1 METNRAQNDKGCAHK
16 QISWSKHV
24 ELITTEMDGGCRTKV
39 DICIRSHMNGSLGEG
54 LLLQK
59 EDIRVKNAEK
69 HQSKVMEVPLK
80 EKHEKT
86 IVEALLAEFKDCFS
100 QLDLK
105 TAWLIMRR
113 LSTAIRR
120 DEEIARVL
128 FCGENQELAN
138 LGFSSKF
145 EQLEKAV
152 KNVLKKKDLIAQKYW
167 RFLQKLANEASRV
180 KYLRNNPVETVWRQL
195 RHANTREIS
204 KIIDTLRD
212 WSLTQQQMDQ
222 MVIPLLEEVKV
233 EEKVYHRYEVDSKV
247 TMKVFASF
255 GLIHKN
261 ELCAL
266 NVGDIELLPYGDAQ
280 VSITKYVDKNGKLR
294 YYEDGGKRQ
303 ILQRKSALAKLVT
316 RCFISRKKYIKKSLG
331 IAYDTELRDMPL
343 FWEKETTCKT
353 KVKRITLK
361 TAGELYKE
369 LIADAQASNPVQE
382 SSNTLSI
389 NIDDAIEYLDIGISS
404 SAEFVLINNI
414 KLWTEAIFGLENGE
428 LAYNSGVEPVSTI
441 DRHYIA
447 WYAIYNM
454 LATAGKL
461 DRFTAQ
467 YLTLLEP
474 ANKRPAKRTICLNGT
489 CLELTWNP
497 PVDKRGIVRL
507 EILSEAPLAVSVDT
521 TYGHTVRMVR
531 FNEE

>member
-1 METNRAQNDKGCAHK
+1 MANVA
-16 QISWSKHV
+16 
-24 ELITTEMDGGCRTKV
+24 
-39 DICIRSHMNGSLGEG
+39 
-54 LLLQK
+54 
-59 EDIRVKNAEK
+59 
-69 HQSKVMEVPLK
+69 
-80 EKHEKT
+80 
-86 IVEALLAEFKDCFS
+86 S
-100 QLDLK
+100 QL
-105 TAWLIMRR
+105 
-113 LSTAIRR
+113 
-120 DEEIARVL
+120 
-128 FCGENQELAN
+128 
-138 LGFSSKF
+138 
-145 EQLEKAV
+145 
-152 KNVLKKKDLIAQKYW
+152 
-167 RFLQKLANEASRV
+167 
-180 KYLRNNPVETVWRQL
+180 KYLRHNPLETVWRQL

-204 KIIDTLRD
+204 KIIDALRD